1 MAKATFTPSTYAGQA
16 AVPFVAPAILSA
28 DTIANGYCSV
38 LENVRYKTVL
48 RKVSG
53 GVVGE
58 RTCTFDSPAAGML
71 NIGDVT
77 LTLKELQVNEEIC
90 NHELAQ
96 TWAAE
101 QMRGNYAAVPGDY
114 EAFLA
119 AYLATQVSKNIE
131 QNIWQGKYD
140 SANPDTPVAFTYNLF
155 NGILAQYMAESTKS
169 HDNTIVGAFTAASP
183 AAGSPQ
189 TGIADLL
196 AVLVADLPAALLGD
210 PDTKIFMSR
219 KSFQLY
225 YQFLA
230 ANQNNPV
237 LATEMAKFYLGYEI
251 ITPAGFPDDTL
262 VGSRID
268 NLYFGTNVLTDH
280 TEARFIDL
288 RNTTGADQTRI
299 IMLFDGGTQLV
310 DEASMAVMRRTES

>member
-28 DTIANGYCSV
+28 DTIANGFVSV

-53 GVVGE
+53 GTVGA
-58 RTCTFDSPAAGML
+58 RTCTFNSPDPGML

-77 LTLKELQVNEEIC
+77 LTLSELQVNEEIC
-90 NHELAQ
+90 NHELAR

-119 AYLATQVSKNIE
+119 AYLASQVAKNIE
-131 QNIWQGKYD
+131 QNIWQGNYN
-140 SANPDTPVAFTYNLF
+140 SENPDTPVAFTYDLF
-155 NGILAQYMAESTKS
+155 NGILGQYMAETTKS

-183 AAGSPQ
+183 ALPAVQ

-230 ANQNNPV
+230 ANSNNPV

-299 IMLFDGGTQLV
+299 VMLFDGGTQLV
-310 DEASMAVMRRTES
+310 DEASMAVMRRVES